1 MQQTPSFPRCYC
13 DLLGDLHHLRFEYAE
28 KSMVNSL
35 QCTLLTA
42 ILPIKSCAITVAC
55 RVCLMSKALLLAGQ
69 QGAVYVDLA
78 MYKQ

>member
-1 MQQTPSFPRCYC
+1 
-13 DLLGDLHHLRFEYAE
+13 
-28 KSMVNSL
+28 MVNSL